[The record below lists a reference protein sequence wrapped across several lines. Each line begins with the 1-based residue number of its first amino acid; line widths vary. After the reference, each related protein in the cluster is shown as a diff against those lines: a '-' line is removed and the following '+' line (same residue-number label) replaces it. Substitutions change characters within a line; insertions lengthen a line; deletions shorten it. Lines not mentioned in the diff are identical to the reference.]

1 MASALEML
9 LPSLAS
15 LVSSSFA
22 AFVAASFVPTELPAS
37 SFTSSFAA
45 SVLPPFL
52 SAADTGGSAEGGFG
66 FAAGADMFGRES
78 PAVLRGFELGVR
90 AETEDGAA

>member
-9 LPSLAS
+9 LPSLAR
-15 LVSSSFA
+15 LVSSSFV
-22 AFVAASFVPTELPAS
+22 AFVAASFVPTELPTS

-52 SAADTGGSAEGGFG
+52 SAADTDSAEGGFG

-78 PAVLRGFELGVR
+78 PVLRGFELGVR